1 MSFKVNFP
9 KLKETIFSALSNEKE
24 REVLIRRFSLNSHKR
39 ETLEKI
45 GKRFG
50 VTRERIRQIE
60 KTIFKKLSIDNN
72 LKDYLNKVKSLI
84 SQEGG
89 LVSFK
94 DLVLKTKASGQEEE
108 TLLFLILNSNTD
120 LKEIENKDFKKSWH
134 LRTLNLSVINEAERK
149 IRNFLANERIP
160 VVLNV
165 IIQAF
170 KNSNIENKKLIAS
183 IVLISNNIGKDIEG
197 KFGLMT
203 WGVIC
208 PKNTRDRAYVI
219 FKKIKKPL
227 HYKKLTELML
237 GQKFKNYKKI
247 SVEAVH
253 NELIRDNRFV
263 LVGRGLYALKEWGYK
278 PGTVADV
285 MEEMFKEANRPM
297 HKEEIIEKVLDKR
310 FVKKNTI
317 LLNLQEKPQF
327 IRVERS
333 VYRLKD

>member
-1 MSFKVNFP
+1 MSYKVNFP
-9 KLKETIFSALSNEKE
+9 KLKEVIFSAFSNEKE
-24 REVLIRRFSLNSHKR
+24 KEVLIRRFSLNGHKR
-39 ETLEKI
+39 ETLENI
-45 GKRFG
+45 GKRFS

-60 KTIFKKLSIDNN
+60 KTIFKKLSSDNN

-89 LVSFK
+89 LVSFNN
-94 DLVLKTKASGQEEE
+94 LVLKTKASGQEEE
-108 TLLFLILNSNTD
+108 TLLFLILNSNPN
-120 LKEIENKDFKKSWH
+120 LKEIENKDFKKFWH
-134 LRTLNLSVINEAERK
+134 LKTLNFSEINEVERK
-149 IRNFLANERIP
+149 IRNFLANEKIP
-160 VVLNV
+160 VVLDV

-170 KNSNIENKKLIAS
+170 KNSDIENKKLIAS
-183 IVLISNNIGKDIEG
+183 IISTSNNIGKDIEG

-203 WGVIC
+203 WGVIR

-227 HYKKLTELML
+227 HYKKLTELIT
-237 GQKFKNYKKI
+237 GQKSKNYKKI

-253 NELIRDNRFV
+253 NELIRDPRFV

-285 MEEMFKEANRPM
+285 MEEIFKEANRPM
-297 HKEEIIEKVLDKR
+297 YKEEIIEKVLDKR

-327 IRVERS
+327 IRVKRS